1 MRTRARMPPASTA
14 SFAIGSRCRSSPSNE
29 EGRCGSSGLPTM
41 LTTGDTLTLDVER
54 PVAGGRMLARHDGQV
69 VLIAGTIPGERV
81 VARVTRVAKSVAH
94 ADALQ
99 VLTASPD
106 RRPAEDWRCGGRDY
120 AHIHYE
126 RQLTLKAE
134 IVVDAFR
141 RLGRL
146 PLAAPPPVEPS
157 PEQGYRLRA
166 RLHASS
172 GRLGFFREGTHEL
185 CDAEA
190 TGQLSA
196 GTVEWIRHAR
206 QALRPQAAAALAG
219 VEIAENIPESQRTA
233 HLEVRGAVTA
243 AAWLPLASGLTGL
256 TAHGEGRDAVVV
268 AGTPAVTDRLPVS
281 GAAGAP
287 AIELT
292 RHTTAFFQANRF
304 LLPWFVQHVVGFVT
318 EGPVLDLY
326 AGVGLFGL
334 AAAAAGRGPVTL
346 VEGDRTSGADLDTN
360 AAVFAG
366 RVRVLRRSVEQ
377 ALGARLGEQATC
389 IVDPPRAGL
398 SPDARA
404 GLMRLAPGRIVYVS
418 CDVATLARDAR
429 ALVDGRYT
437 LTDIRAVDLFPSTAH
452 VETVAVFDRT

>member
-1 MRTRARMPPASTA
+1 
-14 SFAIGSRCRSSPSNE
+14 
-29 EGRCGSSGLPTM
+29 M
-41 LTTGDTLTLDVER
+41 LTAGDTVTLDVER
-54 PVAGGRMLARHDGQV
+54 PVAGGRMLARHEGRV

-81 VARVTRVAKSVAH
+81 VARVARVARSVAH
-94 ADALQ
+94 ADAVE

-106 RRPAEDWRCGGRDY
+106 RRPAADWRCGGRDY
-120 AHIHYE
+120 AHIRYE
-126 RQLTLKAE
+126 RQRALKAE
-134 IVVDAFR
+134 IVADAFR

-146 PLAAPPPVEPS
+146 PLAAPPQVEPS

-172 GRLGFFREGTHEL
+172 GQLGFFREGTHEL

-196 GTVEWIRHAR
+196 GTVEWIRHAQ
-206 QALRPQAAAALAG
+206 QALPPQAASALAG
-219 VEIAENIPESQRTA
+219 VEIAENIPGSQRTA
-233 HLEVRGAVTA
+233 HLEVRGAVTPA
-243 AAWLPLASGLTGL
+243 TWRPLVTGLTGL
-256 TAHGEGRDAVVV
+256 TAQGEARDAVVI
-268 AGTPAVTDRLPVS
+268 AGTPTVTDRLPVS
-281 GAAGAP
+281 GAADAP

-318 EGPVLDLY
+318 AGPVLDLY

-334 AAAAAGRGPVTL
+334 AAAAAGHGPVTL
-346 VEGDRTSGADLDTN
+346 VEGDRISGADLEAN
-360 AAVFAG
+360 AAACAG

-377 ALGARLGEQATC
+377 ALGSRLVDHATC

-398 SPDARA
+398 SPDARS
-404 GLMRLAPGRIVYVS
+404 GLMRLAPRRIVYVS

-429 ALVDGRYT
+429 VLVDGRYA

-452 VETVAVFDRT
+452 VETVAVFDRDSI